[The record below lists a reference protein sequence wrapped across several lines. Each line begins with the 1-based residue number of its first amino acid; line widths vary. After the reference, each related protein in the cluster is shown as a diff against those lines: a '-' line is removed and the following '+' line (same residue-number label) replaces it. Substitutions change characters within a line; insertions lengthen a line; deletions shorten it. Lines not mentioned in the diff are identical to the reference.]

1 MSLERIAAKDIP
13 PCGCVVPGEV
23 NASVCYCAVEDL
35 LRVIRRRYSLTVL
48 NAIHVRGEARY
59 HEIESSL
66 AGASTSTL
74 AETLH
79 ALEHARLIDRHAPP
93 EAAPRTTYTLT
104 QSGAKLLE
112 RFRRLLDEIL
122 E

>member
-1 MSLERIAAKDIP
+1 MTVERIGARDIP
-13 PCGCVVPGEV
+13 PCGCTVPGEV

-35 LRVIRRRYSLTVL
+35 LRVIRRRYSLAVL
-48 NAIHVRGEARY
+48 NAIHARGEARY
-59 HEIESSL
+59 HEIEGAV

-93 EAAPRTTYTLT
+93 QAAPRTTYTLT
-104 QSGAKLLE
+104 QSGAKLLQ
-112 RFRRLLDEIL
+112 RFRRLLDEIQ